1 MRNAT
6 SNLGVAIKA
15 ARKSKQLTQLELS
28 EELGITP
35 RHLQA
40 IENENKTPSYDLLS
54 RMLSFLNIPADSIIN
69 STESELTPEQEQLLY
84 LIRHKCNQRDIA
96 VLLSTAEALVNTKEY
111 FQSSHQTVVRS
122 TVWFSFIHILQIS

>member
-6 SNLGVAIKA
+6 SNLGTAIKA
-15 ARKSKQLTQLELS
+15 ARKNKQLTQLELS

-40 IENENKTPSYDLLS
+40 NENKTPSYDLLS
-54 RMLSFLNIPADSIIN
+54 RMLSYLNIPADSIIN

-96 VLLSTAEALVNTKEY
+96 VLLSTAEALVNTKE
-111 FQSSHQTVVRS
+111 
-122 TVWFSFIHILQIS
+122 

>member
-1 MRNAT
+1 MRSAT
-6 SNLGVAIKA
+6 SNLGTAIKA

-54 RMLSFLNIPADSIIN
+54 RMLSYLNIPADSIIN

-96 VLLSTAEALVNTKEY
+96 VLLSTAEALVNTKE
-111 FQSSHQTVVRS
+111 
-122 TVWFSFIHILQIS
+122 

>member
-6 SNLGVAIKA
+6 SNLGAAIKA
-15 ARKSKQLTQLELS
+15 ARKNKQLTQLQLS

-54 RMLSFLNIPADSIIN
+54 RMLSFLNIPADNIIN

-84 LIRHKCNQRDIA
+84 LIRHKCNQRDIS
-96 VLLSTAEALVNTKEY
+96 VLLSTAEALVNTKE
-111 FQSSHQTVVRS
+111 
-122 TVWFSFIHILQIS
+122 

>member
-6 SNLGVAIKA
+6 SNLGTAIKA
-15 ARKSKQLTQLELS
+15 ARKNKQLTQLELS

-54 RMLSFLNIPADSIIN
+54 RMLSL
-69 STESELTPEQEQLLY
+69 SEAP
-84 LIRHKCNQRDIA
+84 LIKPLS
-96 VLLSTAEALVNTKEY
+96 VLMNTLPFRASRMVSLKY
-111 FQSSHQTVVRS
+111 AKPGV
-122 TVWFSFIHILQIS
+122 ILEFTWVAIW

>member
-6 SNLGVAIKA
+6 SNLGTAIKA
-15 ARKSKQLTQLELS
+15 ACKNKQLTQLELS

-54 RMLSFLNIPADSIIN
+54 RMLSYLNIPADSIIN

-96 VLLSTAEALVNTKEY
+96 VLLSTAEALVNTKE
-111 FQSSHQTVVRS
+111 
-122 TVWFSFIHILQIS
+122 

>member
-6 SNLGVAIKA
+6 SNLGTAIKA
-15 ARKSKQLTQLELS
+15 ARKNKQLTQLELS

-54 RMLSFLNIPADSIIN
+54 RMLSYLNIPADSIIN
-69 STESELTPEQEQLLY
+69 STESELTQEQEQLLY
-84 LIRHKCNQRDIA
+84 LIRHKCNQRDIS
-96 VLLSTAEALVNTKEY
+96 VLLSTAEALINTKE
-111 FQSSHQTVVRS
+111 
-122 TVWFSFIHILQIS
+122 

>member
-1 MRNAT
+1 MRNAA
-6 SNLGVAIKA
+6 SNLGTAIKA
-15 ARKSKQLTQLELS
+15 ERKNKKLTQLELS

-96 VLLSTAEALVNTKEY
+96 VLLSTAEALVNTKE
-111 FQSSHQTVVRS
+111 
-122 TVWFSFIHILQIS
+122 

>member
-6 SNLGVAIKA
+6 SNLGAAIKA

-96 VLLSTAEALVNTKEY
+96 ILLSTAEALVNTKE
-111 FQSSHQTVVRS
+111 
-122 TVWFSFIHILQIS
+122 

>member
-6 SNLGVAIKA
+6 SNLGTAIKA
-15 ARKSKQLTQLELS
+15 ARKNKQLTQLELS

-54 RMLSFLNIPADSIIN
+54 RMLSYLNIPADSIIN
-69 STESELTPEQEQLLY
+69 STESELTQEQEQLIY
-84 LIRHKCNQRDIA
+84 LIRHKCNQRDIS
-96 VLLSTAEALVNTKEY
+96 VLLSTAEALINTKE
-111 FQSSHQTVVRS
+111 
-122 TVWFSFIHILQIS
+122 

>member
-6 SNLGVAIKA
+6 SSLGTAIKA
-15 ARKSKQLTQLELS
+15 ARKNKQLTQLELS

-54 RMLSFLNIPADSIIN
+54 RMLSFLNIPADNIIN

-96 VLLSTAEALVNTKEY
+96 VLLSTAEALVNTKE
-111 FQSSHQTVVRS
+111 
-122 TVWFSFIHILQIS
+122 

>member
-28 EELGITP
+28 EELGIPP

-40 IENENKTPSYDLLS
+40 IEHENKTPSYDLLS

-96 VLLSTAEALVNTKEY
+96 VLLSTAEALVNTKE
-111 FQSSHQTVVRS
+111 
-122 TVWFSFIHILQIS
+122 

>member
-6 SNLGVAIKA
+6 SNLGATIKA

-96 VLLSTAEALVNTKEY
+96 VLLSTAKALV
-111 FQSSHQTVVRS
+111 QT
-122 TVWFSFIHILQIS
+122 QNE

>member
-1 MRNAT
+1 MRNT
-6 SNLGVAIKA
+6 TTNLGAAVKA
-15 ARKSKQLTQLELS
+15 ARKTKQLTQLELS

-54 RMLSFLNIPADSIIN
+54 RMLSYLNIPADSIIN
-69 STESELTPEQEQLLY
+69 STESELTLEQEQLLY

-96 VLLSTAEALVNTKEY
+96 VLLSTAEALVNTKE
-111 FQSSHQTVVRS
+111 
-122 TVWFSFIHILQIS
+122 

>member
-6 SNLGVAIKA
+6 SNLGTAIKA
-15 ARKSKQLTQLELS
+15 ARKNKQLTQLELS

-54 RMLSFLNIPADSIIN
+54 RMLSYLNIPADSIIN
-69 STESELTPEQEQLLY
+69 STESELTLEQEQLLY

-96 VLLSTAEALVNTKEY
+96 VLLSTAEALVQTKE
-111 FQSSHQTVVRS
+111 
-122 TVWFSFIHILQIS
+122 